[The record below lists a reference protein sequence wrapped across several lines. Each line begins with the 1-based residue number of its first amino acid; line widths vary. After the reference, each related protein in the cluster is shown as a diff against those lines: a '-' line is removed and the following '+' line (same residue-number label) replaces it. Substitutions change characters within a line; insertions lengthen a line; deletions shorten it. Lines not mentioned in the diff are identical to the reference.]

1 MFCPKCKTEYREGFR
16 VCADCG
22 VELAA
27 GRPPAPEE
35 RPVYVEF
42 TELLTTHNTA
52 DIAFLKSILD
62 SENIT
67 YYFHGENFSR
77 IDPMIQPARLM
88 VKTDEVE
95 KVRELIAGLGI
106 SFLAINISE
115 SEKPSD

>member
-1 MFCPKCKTEYREGFR
+1 MFCPKCKTEYRPGFR

-27 GRPPAPEE
+27 ELPPAPEE
-35 RPVYVEF
+35 NPVYLEF
-42 TELLTTHNTA
+42 KEVLTTHNTA

-62 SENIT
+62 SESIT

-88 VKTDEVE
+88 VKTEEVE
-95 KVRELIAGLGI
+95 KARELIGGLGI
-106 SFLAINISE
+106 TFSAINIQEDS
-115 SEKPSD
+115 PPG